1 MQHEP
6 SREPD
11 ELEGHLLGLIEA
23 ARDQARE
30 DPFRNPVLAVTLAIT
45 RRFDRNEI
53 SLGDLEGLFVR
64 LRAAALTARAARLRA
79 YVGLENEPAAS
90 SDPQAAIPARLV
102 AAVPDR
108 PESFEAFRGFINRI
122 AFAVVFTAHPTFGM
136 PRAVATLLAQAAS
149 LPDEAARAGLIARA
163 AALSTRPDAPITL
176 DVEFEQACAAANN
189 GRLAVDAFNGAL
201 LDAARARWPESWTEL
216 TPRPFAI
223 ASWVGCDTDG
233 RTDIGWW
240 DTLRYRLISKRM
252 QFDRVMR
259 ELPEIA
265 ACREVRALAEG
276 ALAAVNRQLAVAPR
290 LGEKPS
296 LEAVHR
302 FALALIIERERAQTD
317 ASALI
322 SGLTKALEAAG
333 DAADQRRIAVLR
345 SGVATHG
352 LSNALPHFR
361 LNASQIHNAVR
372 RVIDLEGEP
381 TDAAR
386 RRSHLATIHALLND
400 VRPVAVDFGAL
411 AAERASAARLMMT
424 IAQILKHVDGTHPV
438 RFLIAET
445 ETGYTLLA
453 ALWLARHYGIADKL
467 EITPLFETASALEQG
482 IQVLDDALRNPHWR
496 QYLKRIGRLT
506 VQFGYS
512 DSGRY
517 VGQLAATFWIERL
530 RLRITEMLVQNR
542 LADIELAIFDT
553 HGESIGRG
561 AHPTSLR
568 DRLAYLAPEDARD
581 RARKAGIRVRL
592 ESSFQGTDGYLLYG
606 TEALAQA
613 SVARIAEH
621 VYALDVTEDD
631 TFSDYALNDHP
642 RRGEAG
648 EDPIYSEPDFALEFF
663 TAARQDMESLVDDP
677 GYAAMLGTFG
687 PSLIDRT
694 GSRPVARQ
702 SDSGG
707 PARITHPRQMRAIP
721 NNAILH
727 QLGFLANSLHGIG
740 RAAQRGPDLFRDMRR
755 DSVRFSRAFRLVQH
769 AASVGDLD
777 VLRAYIDTLDPA
789 VWLERARR
797 TQKDFRRDELV
808 VIAGALERLD
818 LASALRSLFGRLTRD
833 WLALSAAAPDLPAMS
848 ARLTL
853 LHALRLALIHRIW
866 FLAVHIPGFRPQAG
880 ISREQLLERFLRL
893 DIDGCLKLLDE
904 IFPVTPDPTL
914 GLNFGE
920 PAGPRDVGTYEAEH
934 ANLFQPIRRLFDQ
947 AREISGIIQHEVG
960 AFG

>member
-6 SREPD
+6 SRKSED
-11 ELEGHLLGLIEA
+11 LEDHLLGLIDA

-45 RRFDRNEI
+45 RRFDRGEI
-53 SLGDLEGLFVR
+53 SADDLGPLFAR
-64 LRAAALTARAARLRA
+64 LRAESLTARAARLRS
-79 YVGLENEPAAS
+79 YVGLATGPVDPAAS
-90 SDPQAAIPARLV
+90 VPARLV
-102 AAVPDR
+102 TAAADGHDGFDR
-108 PESFEAFRGFINRI
+108 FAAFIHRT

-136 PRAVATLLAQAAS
+136 PRVVANLLAEAAS
-149 LPDEAARAGLIARA
+149 LPDAAAGAALIERA

-189 GRLAVDAFNGAL
+189 GRLALDAFNGAL
-201 LDAARARWPESWTEL
+201 LDAARARWPERWAEL

-259 ELPEIA
+259 ELPGTA
-265 ACREVRALAEG
+265 GCRTVRALAED

-296 LEAVHR
+296 LESVHR

-317 ASALI
+317 AGALVA
-322 SGLTKALEAAG
+322 GLTAALETAD
-333 DAADQRRIAVLR
+333 DADDKRRIAILR
-345 SGVATHG
+345 AGVATHG

-381 TDAAR
+381 ADAAR

-482 IQVLDDALRNPHWR
+482 IRVLDDALRNPHWR

-530 RLRITEMLVQNR
+530 RLRITEMLVQNG

-581 RARKAGIRVRL
+581 RARKAGIKVRL
-592 ESSFQGTDGYLLYG
+592 ESSFQGTDGYLLFG
-606 TEALAQA
+606 TEALAEA
-613 SVARIAEH
+613 SVARISEH
-621 VYALDVTEDD
+621 VYALDIAEDD
-631 TFSDYALNDHP
+631 SFADYALGDEDS
-642 RRGEAG
+642 GADAKD
-648 EDPIYSEPDFALEFF
+648 DPIYSEARLRPRILHRGPPGHGGAGGRSGLRGPARHLRPEPD
-663 TAARQDMESLVDDP
+663 
-677 GYAAMLGTFG
+677 
-687 PSLIDRT
+687 
-694 GSRPVARQ
+694 RPHRLA
-702 SDSGG
+702 SGG
-707 PARITHPRQMRAIP
+707 PPERQWRPGPHHPPAPDAGDPQ
-721 NNAILH
+721 
-727 QLGFLANSLHGIG
+727 
-740 RAAQRGPDLFRDMRR
+740 QR
-755 DSVRFSRAFRLVQH
+755 
-769 AASVGDLD
+769 
-777 VLRAYIDTLDPA
+777 DPA
-789 VWLERARR
+789 
-797 TQKDFRRDELV
+797 
-808 VIAGALERLD
+808 
-818 LASALRSLFGRLTRD
+818 
-833 WLALSAAAPDLPAMS
+833 P
-848 ARLTL
+848 ARL
-853 LHALRLALIHRIW
+853 
-866 FLAVHIPGFRPQAG
+866 PGELPPRNRPG
-880 ISREQLLERFLRL
+880 R
-893 DIDGCLKLLDE
+893 
-904 IFPVTPDPTL
+904 
-914 GLNFGE
+914 
-920 PAGPRDVGTYEAEH
+920 PARA
-934 ANLFQPIRRLFDQ
+934 
-947 AREISGIIQHEVG
+947 
-960 AFG
+960 

>member
-1 MQHEP
+1 MQHVP
-6 SREPD
+6 SRKPED
-11 ELEGHLLGLIEA
+11 LEDHLLGLIEA

-30 DPFRNPVLAVTLAIT
+30 DPFRNPVLAVALAIT
-45 RRFDRNEI
+45 RRFDRGEI
-53 SLGDLEGLFVR
+53 AADDLEPLFVR
-64 LRAAALTARAARLRA
+64 LRAESLAARAARLRS
-79 YVGLENEPAAS
+79 YVGLPAGPVDAAAS
-90 SDPQAAIPARLV
+90 IPARLV
-102 AAVPDR
+102 AAAPDGADG
-108 PESFEAFRGFINRI
+108 FERFAAFIHRT

-136 PRAVATLLAQAAS
+136 PRAVADLLAEAAS
-149 LPDEAARAGLIARA
+149 RPDAGAGLIERA
-163 AALSTRPDAPITL
+163 AAHSTRPDAPITL

-189 GRLAVDAFNGAL
+189 ARLALDAFNGAL

-265 ACREVRALAEG
+265 GCRPVRALAEE

-290 LGEKPS
+290 LGDKPS
-296 LEAVHR
+296 LESVHR

-317 ASALI
+317 AGALVD
-322 SGLTKALEAAG
+322 GLTAAIEAA
-333 DAADQRRIAVLR
+333 DDPADKRRIAILR
-345 SGVATHG
+345 AGVATHG

-361 LNASQIHNAVR
+361 LNASQVHNAVR

-482 IQVLDDALRNPHWR
+482 IRVLDDALRNPHWR
-496 QYLKRIGRLT
+496 RYLKRIGRLT

-530 RLRITEMLVQNR
+530 RLRITEMLVQNG

-581 RARKAGIRVRL
+581 RARKAGIKVRL
-592 ESSFQGTDGYLLYG
+592 ESSFQGTDGYLLFG
-606 TEALAQA
+606 TEALAEA
-613 SVARIAEH
+613 SVARISEH
-621 VYALDVTEDD
+621 VYALDIAQDDSFAED
-631 TFSDYALNDHP
+631 ALGDD
-642 RRGEAG
+642 EAG
-648 EDPIYSEPDFALEFF
+648 ADAKDDPIYSEPDFALEFF
-663 TAARQDMESLVDDP
+663 TAARQDMEALVDDP
-677 GYAAMLGTFG
+677 GYAALLGTFG

-702 SDSGG
+702 SDTGG

-833 WLALSAAAPDLPAMS
+833 WLALTAAAPDLPVMS
-848 ARLTL
+848 PRLTL

-880 ISREQLLERFLRL
+880 VSREQLLERFLRL
-893 DIDGCLKLLDE
+893 DIDGCLTLLDE

-934 ANLFQPIRRLFDQ
+934 ANLFQPIRRMFEQ
-947 AREISGIIQHEVG
+947 VREISGMIQHEVG